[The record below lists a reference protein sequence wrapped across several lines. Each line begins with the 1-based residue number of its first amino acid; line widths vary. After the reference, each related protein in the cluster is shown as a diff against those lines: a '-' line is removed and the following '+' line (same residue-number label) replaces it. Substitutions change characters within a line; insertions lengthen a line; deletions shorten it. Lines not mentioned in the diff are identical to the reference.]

1 MSDQDIVKAE
11 KAVAEARKVSGFICC
26 CLIAWNLI
34 TKLVLVGFSGGQQVL
49 S

>member
-11 KAVAEARKVSGFICC
+11 KAVAEARKVRCLICC
-26 CLIAWNLI
+26 CLIARNLI
-34 TKLVLVGFSGGQQVL
+34 TKLMSAGFSGRQQVL